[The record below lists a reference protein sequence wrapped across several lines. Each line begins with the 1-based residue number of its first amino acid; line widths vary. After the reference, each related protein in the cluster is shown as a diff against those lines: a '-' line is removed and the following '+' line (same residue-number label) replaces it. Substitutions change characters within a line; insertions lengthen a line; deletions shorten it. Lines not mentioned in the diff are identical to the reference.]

1 MTARARL
8 PRICTYVSFAIL
20 PAAICARR
28 ASDAR
33 RSPRESYVTDPEYSS
48 FDFVLK
54 CIYHSNQMANGVTL
68 PRSTAFRF
76 APAVRS
82 VSRLAFPFVDVVVV
96 PWSHFDCVRKKKQNV
111 FPLHFVCSCPV
122 NPANASTFF
131 LWAWEE
137 QNGPAVVLATC
148 GSLATSVERQGR
160 NRLCE
165 PILFAQG
172 IENEERPRTASE
184 RFRRSR

>member
-1 MTARARL
+1 MYIPL
-8 PRICTYVSFAIL
+8 EPNGK
-20 PAAICARR
+20 
-28 ASDAR
+28 
-33 RSPRESYVTDPEYSS
+33 RSNASS
-48 FDFVLK
+48 FHCFPL
-54 CIYHSNQMANGVTL
+54 
-68 PRSTAFRF
+68 RS
-76 APAVRS
+76 RS
-82 VSRLAFPFVDVVVV
+82 SLCLSSCVPIRRRGCCPLVALRL
-96 PWSHFDCVRKKKQNV
+96 REKKKQNV
-111 FPLHFVCSCPV
+111 FPLHSVCSCPV